1 MILAKSKVQKLD
13 LNKFQKKDPSLKKA
27 QKKISQSVLSKEKLV
42 KTIDNLLD
50 FQLKTKQRI
59 SSYKKLR
66 EKEEKIAGNEN
77 VKKTINPE
85 LIQDIPAFLEKTRE
99 RLAASSALT
108 KIRKGEEK
116 KKLKQK
122 MKKLE
127 EIKKKANEN
136 ISKAPSKHFQPE
148 KPFKLGD
155 ESSSEEGK
163 DDPFEEIQIGK
174 NHEMNENSKNKVSY
188 QCLKYFKFE
197 NNSEF
202 G

>member
-1 MILAKSKVQKLD
+1 MNLDKSKVQKLD
-13 LNKFQKKDPSLKKA
+13 LNKFQKKDTSLKKT
-27 QKKISQSVLSKEKLV
+27 QKKISQSVQSKEKLV
-42 KTIDNLLD
+42 KTIDDLLD

-59 SSYKKLR
+59 TSYKKIK

-77 VKKTINPE
+77 KFVKKNTNPE
-85 LIQDIPAFLEKTRE
+85 LIQDIPSFLEKTRE

-108 KIRKGEEK
+108 RIVKVEEK

-136 ISKAPSKHFQPE
+136 ISNAPFKQFQPE

-155 ESSSEEGK
+155 DSSEEEDK
-163 DDPFEEIQIGK
+163 EDPFEEIQIGK
-174 NHEMNENSKNKVSY
+174 NPEMIENSKKEVK
-188 QCLKYFKFE
+188 LFILREIF
-197 NNSEF
+197 
-202 G
+202 